1 MRPQVR
7 PSHLELVD
15 FGLYGLGY
23 RIGCR
28 DGFGTGTW
36 HSCYLVPRLFALMRG
51 EDRFGIERFL
61 KVGGPHA
68 VNRFNSNHCGIVI
81 LGALK
86 CWRRLQLL

>member
-1 MRPQVR
+1 
-7 PSHLELVD
+7 
-15 FGLYGLGY
+15 
-23 RIGCR
+23 
-28 DGFGTGTW
+28 
-36 HSCYLVPRLFALMRG
+36 MRG